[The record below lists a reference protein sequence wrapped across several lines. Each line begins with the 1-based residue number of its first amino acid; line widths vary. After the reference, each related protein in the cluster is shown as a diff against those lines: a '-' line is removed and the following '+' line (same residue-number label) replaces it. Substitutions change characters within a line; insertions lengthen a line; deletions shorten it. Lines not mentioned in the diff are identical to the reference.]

1 MKPMQ
6 RYLIPVFVLI
16 ALALGAFGV
25 AFAREL
31 TGSQSDTL
39 TSEEIEFTGVVESI
53 NGNTWTIAGRTVLVD
68 IATELKDFISVGQTV
83 KVHASM
89 DAGGALAAREIEL
102 AETSGI
108 EDANDNLDDDLFE
121 DDNANDNEDDDL
133 FENDNA
139 NDNEDDD
146 LFEDDNAN
154 DNEDDDVFDD
164 DNAND
169 NEDDDVF
176 DDDNA
181 NDNSSSID
189 EDNSNDNSSWNDDDS
204 NDNGSSWENDNSQS
218 GSNDNSHEDDSGDHD
233 GGDDHGDD

>member
-146 LFEDDNAN
+146 
-154 DNEDDDVFDD
+154 VFDD

>member
-169 NEDDDVF
+169 N
-176 DDDNA
+176 
-181 NDNSSSID
+181 SSSID

-218 GSNDNSHEDDSGDHD
+218 GSNDNSHEDDSGGHD